1 LPFHQGVKGYNNP
14 VIDYRFDIIG
24 VGSPIMDI
32 LARVEESFLARVGGA
47 KGGMELVDAQTL
59 DSWLAALPEP
69 PSQVP
74 GGSASNT
81 VAAMARLG
89 VRATF
94 LGKLGGDATA
104 EAYTREFAR
113 IGGDTSRFKRG
124 SGPNA
129 RCLSL
134 VTPDSQRTMRTDLG
148 AAMTLDPAEI
158 TPEDFVGCR
167 HAHIEGY
174 LLFNRPLLRRVLDC
188 AHQAGC
194 TVSLDLASFEVVQ
207 AARDILPTILEKN
220 IDVVFANEDE
230 ADAYF
235 GEPGD
240 HADQARRLGS
250 LCQVAAVKVGKKGAF
265 VAAEGRVHEIA
276 PLWVDQ
282 PVDTTGAGDLW
293 AAGFLTGWLRGHDI
307 PQSGRYGAILGAE
320 IVQVLGAS
328 IPEHRWPSVLKHF

>member
-1 LPFHQGVKGYNNP
+1 MTEH
-14 VIDYRFDIIG
+14 RFDVIG
-24 VGSPIMDI
+24 VGAPIMDI
-32 LARVEESFLARVGGA
+32 LARVDEAFLVRVGGA
-47 KGGMELVDAQTL
+47 KGGMELADALTL
-59 DSWLAALPEP
+59 DGWLSALPEQP
-69 PSQVP
+69 LQVP

-81 VAAMARLG
+81 IAAMARLG

-104 EAYTREFAR
+104 AAYTREFAR
-113 IGGDTSRFKRG
+113 IGGDTGRFKRG
-124 SGPNA
+124 EGPNG

-148 AAMTLDPAEI
+148 AAMTLEPGEVRV
-158 TPEDFVGCR
+158 EDFAGCR

-174 LLFNRPLLRRVLDC
+174 LLFNRTLLRRVLDC
-188 AHQAGC
+188 AKEAGC

-207 AARDILPTILEKN
+207 AAREILPEILERDV
-220 IDVVFANEDE
+220 DVVFANEDE
-230 ADAYF
+230 ADAFF
-235 GEPGD
+235 GTTGG
-240 HADQARRLGS
+240 HAEQAKRLGE

-293 AAGFLTGWLRGHDI
+293 AAGFLTGWLRGHDM
-307 PQSGRYGAILGAE
+307 PQCGRFGSILGAE
-320 IVQVLGAS
+320 IVQVLGAA
-328 IPEHRWPSVLKHF
+328 IPEHRWPAILRHF